1 MPPPR
6 EITMPT
12 QVVGPALAR
21 VRAAGGDADGLI
33 KAHDLPLTVEGDPFV
48 LLSAP
53 RLRAVLDAA
62 ERAAKD
68 PFLGVNIACSHDD
81 GNVIAFACRG
91 APDLRSALTRCIGL
105 ITSFNQQLIVTFEER
120 GGRARIDMHI
130 ADQPLGLGRHGNEY
144 WITAVLLQARRLST
158 DPCVPERAWL
168 AHPAPRDTS
177 ELSRVLGTSRL
188 KFGVAS
194 TGCSIPT
201 RVLDAPLRTADPLMR
216 GLLDRSA
223 QSMLA
228 RRDDEGT
235 FVARVRSAIVE
246 RLPNGAP
253 SIDDAARACG
263 VSARTLQR
271 RLGENGTTF
280 RRVLDSVR
288 SDVSSMHLGDRAM
301 SRDQVANLVGFAQ
314 ASGLVRAI
322 RRWTG
327 KTPRDG
333 GAGEGD

>member
-1 MPPPR
+1 
-6 EITMPT
+6 MPT
-12 QVVGPALAR
+12 QLVGRAVAR

-33 KAHDLPLTVEGDPFV
+33 LAHDLPPTVESDPFI
-48 LLSAP
+48 LLSVP
-53 RLRAVLDAA
+53 RLHAVLDAA
-62 ERAAKD
+62 ERAAND
-68 PFLGVNIACSHDD
+68 PFLGVNIACGHDD
-81 GNVIAFACRG
+81 SNVIAFACRG

-105 ITSFNQQLIVTFEER
+105 ITSFNQMLVVTFEER
-120 GGRARIDMHI
+120 GGRGRVDMTI
-130 ADQPLGLGRHGNEY
+130 TDQPLGLGRHGNEY
-144 WITAVLLQARRLST
+144 WITALLLQARRLSG
-158 DPCVPERAWL
+158 DECAPERAWL

-177 ELSRVLGTSRL
+177 EIERVLGTSKL

-194 TGCSIPT
+194 TGFAIPT
-201 RVLDAPLRTADPLMR
+201 RVLDAPLRSADPLLR

-228 RRDDEGT
+228 RRADEGA
-235 FVARVRSAIVE
+235 FVARVRSAIAE
-246 RLPNGAP
+246 RLPDGAP

-288 SDVSSMHLGDRAM
+288 SDVSSMHIDDRAM
-301 SRDQVANLVGFAQ
+301 SLDQVASLVGFAQ
-314 ASGLVRAI
+314 ASGLARAI

-327 KTPRDG
+327 KPPRDG
-333 GAGEGD
+333 GGGREG